1 MLKCLRKNFYQ
12 KPKIKKQVC
21 ACNMFFPTV
30 CVFMSMLQLTP
41 YKFQIW
47 EPLDANAKY
56 SNVMFVYWLDEIH
69 RIENSNSVLNFSSC
83 ILIDWCFFVFPSM
96 QCSVHKLCGYGV
108 SDRASGH
115 CQGNLRN
122 NDNQPGTHSHHCS
135 FQGVG
140 TRHHAYWQ
148 PEKVSRSLLF
158 ILLALFVQFY
168 LKYKKLPFLNRL
180 FFRRHYPINTVTF
193 CDTDPQERKWVTVL
207 CAITF
212 DQTFDLTV
220 KNTTWIS
227 FLQVEQTRRW
237 KCKVRTSSSL

>member
-1 MLKCLRKNFYQ
+1 MPVIR
-12 KPKIKKQVC
+12 
-21 ACNMFFPTV
+21 FFPPNI

-47 EPLDANAKY
+47 EPLDYANAKY

-69 RIENSNSVLNFSSC
+69 RIEIFSNVFSSLNFSSC
-83 ILIDWCFFVFPSM
+83 IFIDWCFFVFPSM

-122 NDNQPGTHSHHCS
+122 NDNQPGTHSHHRS

-158 ILLALFVQFY
+158 MLLVLFVQFD
-168 LKYKKLPFLNRL
+168 LKYF
-180 FFRRHYPINTVTF
+180 
-193 CDTDPQERKWVTVL
+193 PQQ
-207 CAITF
+207 A
-212 DQTFDLTV
+212 
-220 KNTTWIS
+220 
-227 FLQVEQTRRW
+227 FLQTSLSHQHSYVLWYWPPGE
-237 KCKVRTSSSL
+237 KVSNCFVCYYFWSDFWSDSIK